1 MIIAR
6 IESLICGK
14 PIEDA
19 LERASAYVK
28 AGADGI
34 MIHSK
39 DKSGEDIRQFCKLFL
54 HPGYCHSYYSSTY
67 DLQSV
72 YGIRASFLGD
82 KCGDICQ
89 SHVTGFLSGDV

>member
-14 PIEDA
+14 NVEDA
-19 LERASAYVK
+19 LTRASAYIQ

-39 DKSGEDIRQFCKLFL
+39 NKSGEDIKEFCQRFRKTILL
-54 HPGYCHSYYSSTY
+54 HPS
-67 DLQSV
+67 
-72 YGIRASFLGD
+72 
-82 KCGDICQ
+82 
-89 SHVTGFLSGDV
+89 